1 MKRSFLNEGS
11 AALGAAR
18 HAREFYHPNSFAA
31 AKFFD
36 ARYALDLN
44 QHATRIQHMHSLKVR
59 SHQREELV
67 EFTEQVQEQL
77 SESGAKEGVV
87 ILYVQHTTAGLTV
100 NENADPDVPRDM
112 LHALRTLIPQHGMG
126 FRHGEENSDA
136 HIKASLVGP
145 TVTIPFSEGK
155 LLLGRWQGIFL
166 CEFDGGRERKVIMTI
181 R

>member
-1 MKRSFLNEGS
+1 M
-11 AALGAAR
+11 
-18 HAREFYHPNSFAA
+18 
-31 AKFFD
+31 
-36 ARYALDLN
+36 
-44 QHATRIQHMHSLKVR
+44 IVLKVR

-67 EFTEQVQEQL
+67 EFTDLVANQL
-77 SESGAKEGVV
+77 RESGETNGVV
-87 ILYVQHTTAGLTV
+87 VLYVQHTTAGLTI

-136 HIKASLVGP
+136 HIKASLTGP
-145 TVTIPFSEGK
+145 SVTVPFQDGK

-181 R
+181 LT

>member
-1 MKRSFLNEGS
+1 M
-11 AALGAAR
+11 
-18 HAREFYHPNSFAA
+18 
-31 AKFFD
+31 
-36 ARYALDLN
+36 RY
-44 QHATRIQHMHSLKVR
+44 TPSMFTIKVR

-67 EFTEQVQEQL
+67 EFTKEVQSKL
-77 SESGAKEGVV
+77 KESGGRDGVV
-87 ILYVQHTTAGLTV
+87 VLYVQHTTAGLTV

-136 HIKASLVGP
+136 HIKASLIGP
-145 TVTIPFSEGK
+145 SVTIPFHDGE

-166 CEFDGGRERKVIMTI
+166 CEFDGGRERKVIMMV